1 MNILHYVA
9 SNFGPFFLLL
19 GLLIFIHEL
28 GHFLVAKF
36 FGVRVETFSL
46 GFGRKILKYKK
57 GDTTY
62 ALSLI
67 PLGGYVKM
75 YGDDPNAEI
84 PASERQHAFLGKPV
98 YQRIAVVLAG
108 PLMNLFLAIFL
119 FIVIA
124 GVGEERA
131 APVVG
136 DIAADSKAYSEGFR
150 SGDKIISI
158 GGQETPTWTH
168 VKKAIEAIPGQAREF
183 VIERPGEAQPIKFE
197 AAVSYGENENIF
209 SRERQVGQIPGLS
222 PEARSLLI
230 GISDP
235 NSPAAKAGLK
245 TLDLIVGVNG
255 KKISVYRELEPALEQ
270 AAATGKIELQVRDLD
285 TEKQPEKTRTLS
297 LSVPEAK
304 TDLTAALGIESAE
317 LFIHEVIK
325 NSPAERA
332 GLLSKDRI
340 ARINGTAVG
349 SWSDVLNRVKSFDP
363 EKSDNLE
370 ITVVR
375 EGAERAFKMRPE
387 MTKVMS
393 PKGLEEQR
401 FTVGIQ
407 PGFAQVVPDTVYYR
421 VSSPVEMVS
430 TGLRDTANWTEFVVM
445 SLVRLVQG
453 DVSAKNIGGVIT
465 IGRVAATSFEAGFST
480 FLKTM
485 AIISINLFLLNLLPV
500 PVLDGG
506 HLVFYAYEG
515 IRGTPLSLRKM
526 ELAQQIGLML
536 LMCLMVF
543 ALFNDITNL
552 LARWRW

>member
-1 MNILHYVA
+1 MNIIHYVA

-28 GHFLVAKF
+28 GHFLVAKY

-84 PASERQHAFLGKPV
+84 PAAERQHAFLCKPV
-98 YQRIAVVLAG
+98 SQRIAVVLAG

-119 FIVIA
+119 FVVIA
-124 GVGEERA
+124 GVGEELP

-136 DIAADSKAYSEGFR
+136 DIATDSKAFESGFR
-150 SGDKIISI
+150 PGDKIVSI
-158 GGQETPTWTH
+158 GGEKTPSWVH
-168 VKKAIEAIPGQAREF
+168 VKKAIEAIPGQARE
-183 VIERPGEAQPIKFE
+183 VVVERTGESNPLKFDV
-197 AAVSYGENENIF
+197 AVTYGENDNIF
-209 SRERQVGQIPGLS
+209 SRERQVGQIQGLT
-222 PEARSLLI
+222 PESRSLLV
-230 GISDP
+230 GVSDP
-235 NSPAAKAGLK
+235 NSPAAQAGLK
-245 TLDLIVGVNG
+245 TLDLIVGVND
-255 KKISVYRELEPALEQ
+255 KKIAVFRELEPAL
-270 AAATGKIELQVRDLD
+270 AAAAASGKIELQVRDLE
-285 TEKQPEKTRTLS
+285 TEKQVDKTRTLTVA
-297 LSVPEAK
+297 VPQVQKDFA
-304 TDLTAALGIESAE
+304 AALGIESAE
-317 LFIHEVIK
+317 LYIHEVK
-325 NSPAERA
+325 KDSPAAHA
-332 GLLSKDRI
+332 GLQSKDRVL
-340 ARINGTAVG
+340 RINGQAVA

-363 EKSDNLE
+363 ESEGLE
-370 ITVVR
+370 MTVVR
-375 EGAERAFKMRPE
+375 EGNERAFKMRPE
-387 MTKVMS
+387 MTKIMNL
-393 PKGLEEQR
+393 KGQEEQR

-407 PGFAQVVPDTVYYR
+407 PGFAQVVPETIHYR
-421 VSSPVEMVS
+421 VTSPVEMVT
-430 TGLRDTANWTEFVVM
+430 TGLRETATWTEFVMM
-445 SLVRLVQG
+445 SVVRLVSG
-453 DVSAKNIGGVIT
+453 DVSAKNVGGVIT
-465 IGRVAATSFEAGFST
+465 IGRVAAHSFEAGFST

-515 IRGTPLSLRKM
+515 IRGAPLSMRKM
-526 ELAQQIGLML
+526 ELAQQIGLMI

-552 LARWRW
+552 IARWRW